1 MKYAFKYTV
10 VAGLVSIGSALSLAY
25 AQPVNQAALASTQIA
40 TVSVA
45 QAKTLKDDSKVVL
58 TGQISR
64 SIGDEKYEFK
74 DATGTIIVDIDDEK
88 WNGQPVDSSV
98 KVTLVGEVDHDRF
111 PKKTVEIDVDEVR
124 INR

>member
-1 MKYAFKYTV
+1 MKYAV
-10 VAGLVSIGSALSLAY
+10 IAGLISMGSAASLAY
-25 AQPVNQAALASTQIA
+25 AQPINQAALTATKIA
-40 TVSVA
+40 TVNVA

-58 TGQISR
+58 TGQIMR
-64 SIGDEKYEFK
+64 AVGDEKYEFK

-98 KVTLVGEVDHDRF
+98 TVSLTGEVDHDRF

-124 INR
+124 INP